1 MDKKIQPKTR
11 HIPERTCVS
20 CRETASKKGLI
31 RIVRT
36 PEGGVDVDETG
47 KKAGRGAYL
56 CHRWEC
62 WQEALKRERLDKALR
77 IKLWEADKD
86 ALKAYAAE
94 LLKSAFP
101 TP

>member
-1 MDKKIQPKTR
+1 M
-11 HIPERTCVS
+11 S
-20 CRETASKKGLI
+20 CRETASKRGLI

-36 PEGGVDVDETG
+36 PEGGVEVDETG

-77 IKLWEADKD
+77 IKLWGADKD

-94 LLKSAFP
+94 LFKPASS